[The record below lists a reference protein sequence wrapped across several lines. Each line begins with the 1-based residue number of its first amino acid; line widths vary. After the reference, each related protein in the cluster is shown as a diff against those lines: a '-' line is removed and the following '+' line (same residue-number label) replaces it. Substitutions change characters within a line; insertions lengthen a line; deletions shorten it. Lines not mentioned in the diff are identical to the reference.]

1 MKAGDRGSEIL
12 GSLEETKW
20 PWLIANGTP
29 AKGQMIAHFGLFQT
43 PSEAY
48 KLSTLSRLCE
58 RPHSLA

>member
-43 PSEAY
+43 SSEV
-48 KLSTLSRLCE
+48 STLHLKSGMELNVE
-58 RPHSLA
+58 GL